1 MFLYQDRWQK
11 EAVWLKRDIC
21 IISFLYLKFARRYK
35 TLQCRGPFDALKCA
49 PVYKSSKTKVFK
61 PASLCS
67 RGLFL
72 PHTYHSVSRFIEVI
86 LSDRNLHLN
95 IKKRS
100 KLKRAA
106 WWCCGYC
113 YWVTAK
119 RLGAFCVGF
128 FCSSNAWGF
137 LPQRNAFFRLT
148 ANYWL

>member
-11 EAVWLKRDIC
+11 EAVLLKRDIC

-95 IKKRS
+95 MKKEKQIKKGSVVVLWLLLLSHS
-100 KLKRAA
+100 KKA
-106 WWCCGYC
+106 G
-113 YWVTAK
+113 
-119 RLGAFCVGF
+119 
-128 FCSSNAWGF
+128 GF
-137 LPQRNAFFRLT
+137 LCWVFLFFQCLRFPSTKKCIL
-148 ANYWL
+148 